1 MKLRIP
7 TLLLALLA
15 FAAATLSGCGTSTPA
30 AKDPIALTG
39 SAATPAP
46 AAPGSA
52 APPTPTTDDP
62 WSKEPVADPGDPPD
76 ATTTKELADKACPVM
91 KAPFYYRATK
101 NGKSSHLLG
110 TRHLGVPL
118 AKLPQKVK
126 DQLLKSRL
134 VVFETAPGDDAEGAP
149 GDGKSLED
157 KLGPALWNKYV
168 ALVGTSTASQV
179 KHQKPSIALLM
190 LMMMYED
197 KLSALDLE
205 IELLVKSAKIKTG
218 GLETSAFQ
226 EKLLEEL
233 LDVRMLKATIQ
244 GTPDRKTLEK
254 ESLEDLAEYCAGTDD
269 SPGMDE
275 RAIQQLKAGGYTEAE
290 IKRMDE
296 KLLDER
302 NHAWMPQIEKLFATG
317 NVFVVVGADHLIG
330 KQGVIEML
338 QNKGFKTE
346 RIAP

>member
-1 MKLRIP
+1 MKHIL
-7 TLLLALLA
+7 TLALLA
-15 FAAATLSGCGTSTPA
+15 AFSGCGNSTPPT
-30 AKDPIALTG
+30 KDPVAVTG
-39 SAATPAP
+39 SATQPAD
-46 AAPGSA
+46 PGSA
-52 APPTPTTDDP
+52 APTPPPTDDP
-62 WSKEPVADPGDPPD
+62 WGKEPASDPGDPPD

-101 NGKSSHLLG
+101 NGKTSHLLG

-118 AKLPQKVK
+118 SKLPKKVH
-126 DQLLKSRL
+126 DQLLKSSL
-134 VVFETAPGDDAEGAP
+134 VVFETPPGDDTEGDA
-149 GDGKSLED
+149 GDGKSLKD
-157 KLGPALWNKYV
+157 KLGPELWNKYV
-168 ALVGTSTASQV
+168 ALVGKSIAAQV
-179 KHQKPSIALLM
+179 ENQKPSIALLM

-197 KLSALDLE
+197 KMSALDLE
-205 IELLVKSAKIKTG
+205 IELLVKGAKIKTG

-244 GTPDRKTLEK
+244 GTSDRKTLEK

-275 RAIQQLKAGGYTEAE
+275 RAVKQLKAGGYTDAE

-302 NHAWMPQIEKLFATG
+302 NIAWMPQLEKMFATG
-317 NVFVVVGADHLIG
+317 NVFIVVGADHLIG

-338 QNKGFKTE
+338 KKKGFKTE